1 MFRPQRAVG
10 LSDVILIVFFEWIRP
25 AATPVGA
32 GNNMYYQYVKK

>member
-10 LSDVILIVFFEWIRP
+10 LSDVILIFFEWIRP